1 MASHR
6 STDAAPADDQ
16 AFAEAF
22 DEDKTAT
29 DAEIGRPD
37 RDKEDSRVQPVDRGL
52 TGARGERFGE
62 TVRAE
67 GDAPGHAP
75 DDETGDAR
83 RRQSGAWEAGEDD
96 VIEPNGPASERSRY
110 PAGTDVKHTSGQTEP
125 QKKDGAID
133 DDARLDEAMKESFP
147 ASDPPPVRPGE

>member
-6 STDAAPADDQ
+6 STEAAPADDQ

-37 RDKEDSRVQPVDRGL
+37 RDKEDSRVQPVDQAM

-62 TVRAE
+62 AVRAE
-67 GDAPGHAP
+67 GDSPGRSGES
-75 DDETGDAR
+75 DEDEDR
-83 RRQSGAWEAGEDD
+83 RRSGAEEASEDD
-96 VIEPNGPASERSRY
+96 LIEPNGPATKRPRK
-110 PAGTDVKHTSGQTEP
+110 PTDTDVKHTPGQTAP
-125 QKKDGAID
+125 KKKDGEMD
-133 DDARLDEAMKESFP
+133 EDERLDEAMKESFP

>member
-37 RDKEDSRVQPVDRGL
+37 RDKEDSRVQPVDQGM

-67 GDAPGHAP
+67 GGAPGR
-75 DDETGDAR
+75 DDEAER
-83 RRQSGAWEAGEDD
+83 RRQSGAEGASEDD
-96 VIEPNGPASERSRY
+96 LIEPNGPATKGPRK
-110 PAGTDVKHTSGQTEP
+110 PADTDVKHTPGQTAP
-125 QKKDGAID
+125 KKIDGEMD
-133 DDARLDEAMKESFP
+133 DDERLDEAMRESFP

>member
-22 DEDKTAT
+22 DEDKHANE
-29 DAEIGRPD
+29 AEIGRPD

-52 TGARGERFGE
+52 DGARGERFGE

-67 GDAPGHAP
+67 GDAPGRE
-75 DDETGDAR
+75 DEDEDER
-83 RRQSGAWEAGEDD
+83 RRQSGAEEASEDD
-96 VIEPNGPASERSRY
+96 LIEPNGPATKRPRK
-110 PAGTDVKHTSGQTEP
+110 PTDTDVKHTPGQTAP
-125 QKKDGAID
+125 KKKDGETD
-133 DDARLDEAMKESFP
+133 QDKRLDEAMKESFP